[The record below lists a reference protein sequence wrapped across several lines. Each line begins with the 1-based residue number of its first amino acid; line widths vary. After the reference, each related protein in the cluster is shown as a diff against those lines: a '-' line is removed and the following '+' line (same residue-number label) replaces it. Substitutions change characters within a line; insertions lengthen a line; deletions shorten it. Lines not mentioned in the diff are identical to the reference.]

1 MCFKNRIVKR
11 KLSIFY
17 RLQIKPHPLVTRI
30 TIVLSRANLHFNDS
44 LSIFE
49 RRPQRSS
56 IPCSACNNVNR
67 ATTSKFHGPH
77 YRRPRYS
84 QIRTLISI
92 VTSPV
97 VGDISVATDKKQGGE
112 SRKKEK
118 LEDAVI
124 NPIASQEAG
133 KNVGDLRFL
142 GGRN

>member
-1 MCFKNRIVKR
+1 MQSNWAELNKYSLSKLECVSKIVKR
-11 KLSIFY
+11 KLFIFY

-44 LSIFE
+44 LSILE
-49 RRPQRSS
+49 RRPQRSP

-92 VTSPV
+92 VTRSSPV

-112 SRKKEK
+112 AER
-118 LEDAVI
+118 
-124 NPIASQEAG
+124 
-133 KNVGDLRFL
+133 R
-142 GGRN
+142 RNSKTPL

>member
-1 MCFKNRIVKR
+1 MQSNWAGLNKYSLSKLECVSKIVKR

-17 RLQIKPHPLVTRI
+17 RLQIKPLVTRI

-44 LSIFE
+44 LSILE

-92 VTSPV
+92 VTRSSPV

-112 SRKKEK
+112 AER
-118 LEDAVI
+118 
-124 NPIASQEAG
+124 
-133 KNVGDLRFL
+133 R
-142 GGRN
+142 RNSKTPL

>member
-1 MCFKNRIVKR
+1 MQSNWAGLNKYSLSKLECVSKIVKR

-17 RLQIKPHPLVTRI
+17 RLQIKPHPLVRRI

-44 LSIFE
+44 LSILE

-92 VTSPV
+92 VTRSSPV

-112 SRKKEK
+112 AER
-118 LEDAVI
+118 
-124 NPIASQEAG
+124 
-133 KNVGDLRFL
+133 R
-142 GGRN
+142 RNSKTPL

>member
-1 MCFKNRIVKR
+1 MQSNWAGLNKYSLSKLECVSKIVKR

-17 RLQIKPHPLVTRI
+17 RLQIKPHSLVTRI

-44 LSIFE
+44 LSILE

-92 VTSPV
+92 VTRSSPV

-112 SRKKEK
+112 AER
-118 LEDAVI
+118 
-124 NPIASQEAG
+124 
-133 KNVGDLRFL
+133 R
-142 GGRN
+142 RNSKTPL

>member
-1 MCFKNRIVKR
+1 MQSNWAELNKYSLSKLECVSKIVKR

-44 LSIFE
+44 LSILE

-92 VTSPV
+92 VTRSSPV

-112 SRKKEK
+112 AER
-118 LEDAVI
+118 
-124 NPIASQEAG
+124 
-133 KNVGDLRFL
+133 R
-142 GGRN
+142 RNSKTPL

>member
-1 MCFKNRIVKR
+1 MQSNWAGLNKYSLSKLECVSKIIKR

-44 LSIFE
+44 LSILE
-49 RRPQRSS
+49 RRLQRSS

-92 VTSPV
+92 VTRSSPV

-112 SRKKEK
+112 AER
-118 LEDAVI
+118 
-124 NPIASQEAG
+124 
-133 KNVGDLRFL
+133 R
-142 GGRN
+142 RNSKTPL

>member
-1 MCFKNRIVKR
+1 MQSNWAGLNKYSLSKLECVSKIVKR

-17 RLQIKPHPLVTRI
+17 RLQIKPHSLVTRI

-44 LSIFE
+44 LSILE
-49 RRPQRSS
+49 RRPQRSP

-92 VTSPV
+92 VTRSSPV

-112 SRKKEK
+112 AER
-118 LEDAVI
+118 
-124 NPIASQEAG
+124 
-133 KNVGDLRFL
+133 R
-142 GGRN
+142 RNSKTPL

>member
-17 RLQIKPHPLVTRI
+17 RLQIKLHSLVTRI

-44 LSIFE
+44 LSILE

-92 VTSPV
+92 VTRSSPV

-112 SRKKEK
+112 AER
-118 LEDAVI
+118 
-124 NPIASQEAG
+124 
-133 KNVGDLRFL
+133 R
-142 GGRN
+142 RNSKTPL